1 MGMFLSLGGN
11 GLSMGMIYAMLSVGL
26 LLLIRSVGVPNY
38 AQGDLLALGSF
49 TAFFLM
55 NRVKL
60 SGLPMILLMLLI
72 FICYGTIFMFT
83 TYYPLRKTK
92 WRQSIMVCTIGA
104 GMIIQEASMLICG
117 SMVKPLKPIIQGSL
131 KIGSFVLQYQYI
143 FVFFLSIIV
152 MSGVFLLFDKLYAG
166 RAMMAAAQ
174 NAYAANLIG
183 IPSLLT
189 TLGTYI
195 IVMMIVGLAGYLI
208 APIFLVRT
216 TLNTLQSKAFAAMV
230 IGGFGSVAGAI
241 VGGLLIGLIEAY
253 STYFTTVYKDV
264 FVFGILL
271 LTLLIRPQGIFGE
284 VQLKEKA

>member
-1 MGMFLSLGGN
+1 MGMFFSLTGN
-11 GLSMGMIYAMLSVGL
+11 GLSMGMIYTMLSVGL

-38 AQGDLLALGSF
+38 AQGDLLALGAY

-55 NRVKL
+55 DRLNL
-60 SGLPMILLMLLI
+60 SGLPMIVLMLIL
-72 FICYGTIFMFT
+72 FACFGTIFMFT

-92 WRQSIMVCTIGA
+92 WNQSIMVCTIGA
-104 GMIIQEASMLICG
+104 GMVIQEINLLVCG
-117 SMVKPLKPIIQGSL
+117 SMIKPMKPIIEGSL

-143 FVFFLSIIV
+143 LVFILSLIV
-152 MSGVFLLFDKLYAG
+152 LIGVFLLFDKLYAG

-174 NAYAANLIG
+174 NSYAANLIG

-195 IVMMIVGLAGYLI
+195 IVMMIVGFAGYLV
-208 APIFLVRT
+208 APIFLVRV

-230 IGGFGSVAGAI
+230 IGGFGSVTGCF

-264 FVFGILL
+264 FVYGILL
-271 LTLLIRPQGIFGE
+271 LTLLVRPQGIFGE
-284 VQLKEKA
+284 LQLKEKA